1 MAVSG
6 VNNMSSDDIERGL
19 VAKYLHRVLKADHI
33 PTRAARYILYWLN
46 DRTEMLSL
54 PLPKQLSGA
63 IGNIYSSSFS
73 QADFNRAFQD
83 NRDDILDMLEKAAND
98 TSWPEPMWAN
108 IKSLTSALGLNSKS
122 HEIVALIACFHRYD
136 QVQYLCNSVTESIG
150 PLSRAL
156 SLLTNLSVSDVEQLT
171 GPTGDMTAAGLLQ
184 LKNEGNEISGP
195 GGRFAITSR
204 LDSCLDQK
212 FKNFNDMR
220 QALLGAPLTANIEL
234 TDYDHIKDDRD
245 LICDLLKG
253 ATADRAEGV
262 NILLYG
268 PPGSG
273 KTELTKVA
281 AKQSGLSI
289 YAAGEDV
296 GGEGEADRKGR
307 LADLVFAM
315 SLLRGAKN
323 TAILFDEM
331 EDVALQL
338 IRRGGS
344 KVYLN
349 RLLESN
355 PVPIMWTSNNISDID
370 AAVLRRMI
378 MAFQLKA
385 PPTSQRRRI
394 IERMAKRIGVKL
406 TKEEITKLAS
416 KLDATP
422 AIMENALK
430 VAKYSN
436 GGAEAVERAAQGI
449 TRAVSGLQV
458 HRSED
463 NFDYEPKLSKASR
476 DIDDL
481 AGQLKASGKLN
492 FSLCQSGPPGTG
504 KSAYARFLA
513 KQLGLDVIQKRASDI
528 FSAFV
533 GETEKRIADAFMEA
547 KEARA
552 FLIFDEA
559 DSFLYSRQEA
569 SRSWEVTQVNEML
582 TWMEE
587 HTLPVCFTTNLMD
600 RLDTASLRRF
610 TFHVRF
616 NYMDTQ
622 ALKTAYQ
629 IFFKAEDIP
638 EAGLKFENLTPGDFA
653 QVRKQAEV
661 LGALDD
667 VERLIGLLKDVSQ
680 TKPGN
685 SENIGFF
692 T

>member
-1 MAVSG
+1 MASE
-6 VNNMSSDDIERGL
+6 DIERGL
-19 VAKYLHRVLKADHI
+19 VAKYLHRVLRADHI

-54 PLPKQLSGA
+54 PLPKKLSGA

-73 QADFNRAFQD
+73 QADFNSAFLEH
-83 NRDDILDMLEKAAND
+83 RDEILDMLEEASKK
-98 TSWPEPMWAN
+98 TGWPEPMWTN
-108 IKSLTSALGLNSKS
+108 IKNLTKALELDPKCQ
-122 HEIVALIACFHRYD
+122 EIVGLIACFHRFD

-150 PLSRAL
+150 PLSRSLA
-156 SLLTNLSVSDVEQLT
+156 LLTDLSVNDVERFT
-171 GPTGDMTAAGLLQ
+171 GPAGDMVAAGLLQ
-184 LKNEGNEISGP
+184 LKNEGGELSGP
-195 GGRFAITSR
+195 GGHFAITSR
-204 LDSCLDQK
+204 LDACLDQRFKK
-212 FKNFNDMR
+212 FDQMR
-220 QALLGAPLTANIEL
+220 EALLGAPLTANIEP
-234 TDYDHIKDDRD
+234 TDYDHIKGDRD
-245 LICDLLKG
+245 LICNVLKG
-253 ATADRAEGV
+253 AVSEKAKGV

-281 AKQSGLSI
+281 AKKAGLSI

-296 GGEGEADRKGR
+296 GAEGEVDRKGR
-307 LADLVFAM
+307 LSDLVFAI

-323 TAILFDEM
+323 AAILFDEM

-349 RLLESN
+349 RLLENN
-355 PVPIMWTSNNISDID
+355 PVPILWTSNNISDID
-370 AAVLRRMI
+370 AAILRRMI
-378 MAFQLKA
+378 LAFELKS

-394 IERMAKRIGVKL
+394 IERMSERIGVKL
-406 TKEEITKLAS
+406 TKEEISNLAQ

-430 VAKYSN
+430 VAKYSK
-436 GGAEAVERAAQGI
+436 GGAKEIERAAQGI
-449 TRAVSGLQV
+449 TRAVSGLQA
-458 HRSED
+458 RRKPED
-463 NFDYEPKLSKASR
+463 FVYDPKLSKASR
-476 DIDDL
+476 DIHDL
-481 AGQLKASGKLN
+481 SGQLKSSGKLN
-492 FSLCQSGPPGTG
+492 FSLCLSGPPGTG

-513 KQLGLDVIQKRASDI
+513 KELGLEVIQKRASDI

-533 GETEKRIADAFMEA
+533 GETEKQIADAFL
-547 KEARA
+547 EAREANA

-587 HTLPVCFTTNLMD
+587 HSLPVCFTTNLMD

-616 NYMDTQ
+616 NFMDKV
-622 ALKTAYQ
+622 ALAMAYKV
-629 IFFKAEDIP
+629 FFNLSNVP
-638 EAGLKFENLTPGDFA
+638 EHGLKFENLTPGDFA
-653 QVRKQAEV
+653 QVKKQAEV
-661 LGALDD
+661 LGATKDT
-667 VERLIGLLKDVSQ
+667 ERLIALLKEVSQ

-692 T
+692 N